1 MRGVTTHADASTPSP
16 LPSPLAPQREQ
27 DKNRHGITGASRVS
41 FPHRTAPDPASRL
54 IHPPPTVTTEP
65 ERPWPRSRH
74 LPALVIGATLGI
86 FALGILAV
94 TLHLRLEIQEDI
106 ARREG
111 EILHSVAMMLQAEED
126 RTLLDEPSVQ
136 LNVLLK
142 TSRLKGVVA
151 ARLFD
156 AQGRFI
162 SAFPAYVSDGSLAA
176 KDLAGLQHLHTIARP
191 RERAAHA
198 ALLAGAAPDEN
209 PLDLYEIIVPLHT
222 QKETKLLGI
231 GQFLLDGRGLATEL
245 RGIDQSLFNQAA
257 SVFFIGGALVVVAL
271 RWAFGRLQR
280 AQAQLARRSRSLL
293 EANRELALAS
303 KTSAVGALSAHLLHE
318 LKSQLFGIQAL
329 LASRRTSEADKA
341 EPAWRTAADSTQ
353 RMQSLIAQLLGVM
366 RNEQGTANHYEV
378 SLNELAEI
386 VTAQVLPTARACEV
400 SFAAE
405 VISPGTVSSRAAN
418 LVGIILG
425 HLAQNAIQATPRKR
439 SVRLTLLGEP
449 HGVRCEMRD
458 EGRGFPAELR
468 PLLFKPCLSTKE
480 GGSGLGL
487 ALCKQLAG
495 HLDAELELE
504 QSTAHGC
511 VFVLTLPENLATAVA
526 IEVDDPQPTAAE
538 LISKPS

>member
-1 MRGVTTHADASTPSP
+1 M
-16 LPSPLAPQREQ
+16 
-27 DKNRHGITGASRVS
+27 
-41 FPHRTAPDPASRL
+41 
-54 IHPPPTVTTEP
+54 IHPPPTATTEP
-65 ERPWPRSRH
+65 ERPWLRSRH
-74 LPALVIGATLGI
+74 LPALVIGATLSI

-94 TLHLRLEIQEDI
+94 TLHLRLEIREDI

-156 AQGRFI
+156 AQGRFV
-162 SAFPAYVSDGSLAA
+162 SAFPAYVSDGVLAA
-176 KDLAGLQHLHTIARP
+176 KDLAGLQQLHTVARP
-191 RERAAHA
+191 REFGTHVG
-198 ALLAGAAPDEN
+198 LSQPPGTDQAPF
-209 PLDLYEIIVPLHT
+209 DLYEIIIPLHA
-222 QKETKLLGI
+222 QGDRKLLGI
-231 GQFLLDGRGLATEL
+231 AQFLLDGRGLATEL
-245 RGIDQSLFNQAA
+245 RGIDRSLMNQAA
-257 SVFFIGGALVVVAL
+257 SVFLIGGALVVVAL

-303 KTSAVGALSAHLLHE
+303 KTSAVGALAAHLLHE

-329 LASRRTSEADKA
+329 LAGRRTSDADKA
-341 EPAWRTAADSTQ
+341 EPAWRTAADSAQ
-353 RMQSLIAQLLGVM
+353 RMQALIAQLLGVI
-366 RNEQGTANHYEV
+366 RNEQGAANSYEV
-378 SLNELAEI
+378 SLNELADL
-386 VTAQVLPTARACEV
+386 VTTQVMPLARACDV
-400 SFAAE
+400 SFTAE
-405 VISPGTVSSRAAN
+405 VKSPGTVSSRAAN

-425 HLAQNAIQATPRKR
+425 HLAQNAIQATPRKK

-449 HGVRCEMRD
+449 HGVRCEVRD
-458 EGRGFPAELR
+458 EGRGFPEEVR

-504 QSTAHGC
+504 SSTAYGC
-511 VFVLTLPENLATAVA
+511 VFSLTLPENLAGEAATAESDA
-526 IEVDDPQPTAAE
+526 PQSSDTESFA
-538 LISKPS
+538 KPR

>member
-1 MRGVTTHADASTPSP
+1 MI
-16 LPSPLAPQREQ
+16 Q
-27 DKNRHGITGASRVS
+27 
-41 FPHRTAPDPASRL
+41 
-54 IHPPPTVTTEP
+54 PPPIATTEP
-65 ERPWPRSRH
+65 ERPWLRSRH
-74 LPALVIGATLGI
+74 LPALIIGATLGV
-86 FALGILAV
+86 FALGILTV
-94 TLHLRLEIQEDI
+94 TLHLRVEIREDI

-142 TSRLKGVVA
+142 TSRLKGVIA

-156 AQGRFI
+156 PQGRFI
-162 SAFPAYVSDGSLAA
+162 SAFPAYVSDGVLAPQ
-176 KDLAGLQHLHTIARP
+176 DLAGLQQLRTFARP
-191 RERAAHA
+191 RELASQAGLAH
-198 ALLAGAAPDEN
+198 LPGTE
-209 PLDLYEIIVPLHT
+209 PLPFDLYEIIIPLHA
-222 QKETKLLGI
+222 QGDRKLLGI
-231 GQFLLDGRGLATEL
+231 AQFLLDGRGLATEL
-245 RGIDQSLFNQAA
+245 RGIDQSLTNQAA
-257 SVFFIGGALVVVAL
+257 GAFLIGGAVMVMAL

-303 KTSAVGALSAHLLHE
+303 KTSAVGALAGHLLHE

-341 EPAWRTAADSTQ
+341 EPVWRTAADSTQ
-353 RMQSLIAQLLGVM
+353 RMQALITQLLGVI
-366 RNEQGTANHYEV
+366 RNEQGAANSYEV
-378 SLNELAEI
+378 SLTELADL
-386 VTAQVLPTARACEV
+386 VTTQATPVARACEV
-400 SFAAE
+400 SFSAE
-405 VISPGTVSSRAAN
+405 VKSPGTVSSRAAN

-425 HLAQNAIQATPRKR
+425 HLVQNAIQATPRKK

-449 HGVRCEMRD
+449 HGVRCEVRD
-458 EGRGFPAELR
+458 EGHGFPAEQR

-504 QSTAHGC
+504 SSTAHGC
-511 VFVLTLPENLATAVA
+511 VFSLTLPENLASDASADTG
-526 IEVDDPQPTAAE
+526 QPLSADTESFA
-538 LISKPS
+538 KHR

>member
-1 MRGVTTHADASTPSP
+1 M
-16 LPSPLAPQREQ
+16 
-27 DKNRHGITGASRVS
+27 
-41 FPHRTAPDPASRL
+41 
-54 IHPPPTVTTEP
+54 IHPPTATTEP
-65 ERPWPRSRH
+65 ERPWLRSRH

-94 TLHLRLEIQEDI
+94 TLHLRLEIREDI

-156 AQGRFI
+156 AQGKFV
-162 SAFPAYVSDGSLAA
+162 SAFPAYVSDGELTVPELASLRR
-176 KDLAGLQHLHTIARP
+176 LQTIARP
-191 RERAAHA
+191 RERTTHSADFAAVPGD
-198 ALLAGAAPDEN
+198 L
-209 PLDLYEIIVPLHT
+209 PLELYEIIVPLHT
-222 QKETKLLGI
+222 QSDPKLLGI
-231 GQFLLDGRGLATEL
+231 AQFIQDGRGLATEL
-245 RGIDQSLFNQAA
+245 RGIDVSLLNQAL
-257 SVFFIGGALVVVAL
+257 SVFLIGGVLVVAAL
-271 RWAFGRLQR
+271 RWAFGRLRR
-280 AQAQLARRSRSLL
+280 AQAQLAQRSRSLL

-329 LASRRTSEADKA
+329 LAGRRTSEADKA
-341 EPAWRTAADSTQ
+341 GPAWRTAADSAQ
-353 RMQSLIAQLLGVM
+353 RMQALITQLLGVM
-366 RNEQGTANHYEV
+366 RNEQGAANHYEV

-386 VTAQVLPTARACEV
+386 VTTQVMPLARACEV
-400 SFAAE
+400 NFTAE
-405 VISPGTVSSRAAN
+405 VKSPGTVSSRAAN

-425 HLAQNAIQATPRKR
+425 HLAQNAIQATPRRR
-439 SVRLTLLGEP
+439 SVRLTLLGLP
-449 HGVRCEMRD
+449 QGVRCEMRD
-458 EGRGFPAELR
+458 EGRGFPEELR
-468 PLLFKPCLSTKE
+468 PLLFKPCLSSKE

-504 QSTAHGC
+504 QTTAHGC
-511 VFVLTLPENLATAVA
+511 VFSLTLPENLAGVTAEASAVPSPETESFA
-526 IEVDDPQPTAAE
+526 
-538 LISKPS
+538 KPG

>member
-1 MRGVTTHADASTPSP
+1 M
-16 LPSPLAPQREQ
+16 
-27 DKNRHGITGASRVS
+27 
-41 FPHRTAPDPASRL
+41 
-54 IHPPPTVTTEP
+54 IHPPPTATTEP
-65 ERPWPRSRH
+65 ERPWLRSRH
-74 LPALVIGATLGI
+74 LPALVIGATLAI

-94 TLHLRLEIQEDI
+94 TLHLRLEIREDI

-126 RTLLDEPSVQ
+126 RTLLDEPSIQ

-156 AQGRFI
+156 AQGRFV
-162 SAFPAYVSDGSLAA
+162 SAFPAYVSDSSLAA
-176 KDLAGLQHLHTIARP
+176 GDLAGLQRLHTVARP
-191 RERAAHA
+191 RERAAHP
-198 ALLAGAAPDEN
+198 ALFASTAPGEP
-209 PLDLYEIIVPLHT
+209 PLELYEIIVPLHA
-222 QKETKLLGI
+222 QNERKLLGI
-231 GQFLLDGRGLATEL
+231 AQFILDGRGLATEL
-245 RGIDQSLFNQAA
+245 RGIDRSLANQAA
-257 SVFFIGGALVVVAL
+257 SVFLIGGAVMVVAL

-329 LASRRTSEADKA
+329 LAGRRTSEADKA
-341 EPAWRTAADSTQ
+341 EPAWRTAADSAK

-366 RNEQGTANHYEV
+366 RNEQGAANHYEV
-378 SLNELAEI
+378 SLTELAEI
-386 VTAQVLPTARACEV
+386 VSTQVMPLARVCDV
-400 SFAAE
+400 NFTAE
-405 VISPGTVSSRAAN
+405 VKSPGTVSSRAAN

-425 HLAQNAIQATPRKR
+425 HLAQNAIQATPRKK

-458 EGRGFPAELR
+458 EGRGFPEELR

-504 QSTAHGC
+504 RSTPHGC
-511 VFVLTLPENLATAVA
+511 VFSLTLPENLAGDSATESGV
-526 IEVDDPQPTAAE
+526 PQSTDTESFA
-538 LISKPS
+538 KPS

>member
-1 MRGVTTHADASTPSP
+1 M
-16 LPSPLAPQREQ
+16 
-27 DKNRHGITGASRVS
+27 
-41 FPHRTAPDPASRL
+41 
-54 IHPPPTVTTEP
+54 IHPPPTATTEP
-65 ERPWPRSRH
+65 ERPWLRSRH
-74 LPALVIGATLGI
+74 LPALVIGATLGV

-94 TLHLRLEIQEDI
+94 TLHLRREIREDI
-106 ARREG
+106 AKREG

-156 AQGRFI
+156 AQGRFV
-162 SAFPAYVSDGSLAA
+162 SAFPAYVSDGALAA
-176 KDLAGLQHLHTIARP
+176 RDLAGLQQLQTIARP
-191 RERAAHA
+191 REFASHVG
-198 ALLAGAAPDEN
+198 LSEQPGAEKVPF
-209 PLDLYEIIVPLHT
+209 DLYEIIVPLHA
-222 QKETKLLGI
+222 QGDRKLLGI
-231 GQFLLDGRGLATEL
+231 AQFLLDGRGLATEL
-245 RGIDQSLFNQAA
+245 RGIDRSLANQAV
-257 SVFFIGGALVVVAL
+257 SVFLIGGAVMVIAL

-303 KTSAVGALSAHLLHE
+303 KTSAVGALAAHLLHE

-329 LASRRTSEADKA
+329 LAGRRTSEADKA
-341 EPAWRTAADSTQ
+341 EPAWRTAADSAQ
-353 RMQSLIAQLLGVM
+353 RMQALIAQLLGVI
-366 RNEQGTANHYEV
+366 RNEQGAANSYEV
-378 SLNELAEI
+378 SLNELADL
-386 VTAQVLPTARACEV
+386 VTTQVMPLARACDV
-400 SFAAE
+400 SFTAE
-405 VISPGTVSSRAAN
+405 VKSPGTVSSRAAN

-425 HLAQNAIQATPRKR
+425 HLAQNAIQATPRKK

-449 HGVRCEMRD
+449 HGVRCEVRD
-458 EGRGFPAELR
+458 EGRGFSEELR

-504 QSTAHGC
+504 QSTANGC
-511 VFVLTLPENLATAVA
+511 VFSLTLPENLAGDVSA
-526 IEVDDPQPTAAE
+526 ESDLPQSSDTESFA
-538 LISKPS
+538 KPG

>member
-1 MRGVTTHADASTPSP
+1 M
-16 LPSPLAPQREQ
+16 
-27 DKNRHGITGASRVS
+27 
-41 FPHRTAPDPASRL
+41 
-54 IHPPPTVTTEP
+54 IHPPTTITTAP
-65 ERPWPRSRH
+65 ERPWLRSRY
-74 LPALVIGATLGI
+74 LPVLVISATLGI

-94 TLHLRLEIQEDI
+94 TLHLRLEIREDI

-156 AQGRFI
+156 AQGRLL
-162 SAFPAYVSDGSLAA
+162 STFPTYVSESALAA
-176 KDLAGLQHLHTIARP
+176 TDLAILQQLHPVARP
-191 RERAAHA
+191 RQRAAHA
-198 ALLAGAAPDEN
+198 ALQAGAAPDEV

-222 QKETKLLGI
+222 QEEPKLLGI
-231 GQFLLDGRGLATEL
+231 AQFLLDGRGLATEL

-257 SVFFIGGALVVVAL
+257 SVFFIGGALVAIAL

-303 KTSAVGALSAHLLHE
+303 KTSAVGTLSAHLLHE

-329 LASRRTSEADKA
+329 LASRRTSEAEKA

-366 RNEQGTANHYEV
+366 RNEQGIAHHYEV
-378 SLNELAEI
+378 SLQELAEI
-386 VTAQVLPTARACEV
+386 VTTQVLPTARACEV
-400 SFAAE
+400 NFTAE
-405 VISPGTVSSRAAN
+405 VPSPGTVSSRAAN

-425 HLAQNAIQATPRKR
+425 HLAQNAIQATPRKK

-449 HGVRCEMRD
+449 HGVRCEVRD

-468 PLLFKPCLSTKE
+468 AQLFKPCLSTKE

-511 VFVLTLPENLATAVA
+511 VFTLTLPENLAGEATT
-526 IEVDDPQPTAAE
+526 ETGGRQPSDTE
-538 LISKPS
+538 LFTKPT

>member
-1 MRGVTTHADASTPSP
+1 M
-16 LPSPLAPQREQ
+16 
-27 DKNRHGITGASRVS
+27 
-41 FPHRTAPDPASRL
+41 
-54 IHPPPTVTTEP
+54 IHPPVTATTEP
-65 ERPWPRSRH
+65 ERPWLRSRH

-94 TLHLRLEIQEDI
+94 TLHLRLEIREDI

-156 AQGRFI
+156 ARGQFV
-162 SAFPAYVSDGSLAA
+162 SAFPAYVSDGALAA
-176 KDLAGLQHLHTIARP
+176 ADLAGLQKLQTVARP
-191 RERAAHA
+191 RERVSQ
-198 ALLAGAAPDEN
+198 GAFFTSTAPEKL
-209 PLDLYEIIVPLHT
+209 PLELYEIIVPLHT
-222 QKETKLLGI
+222 QSDPKLLGI
-231 GQFLLDGRGLATEL
+231 AQFILDGRGLATEL
-245 RGIDQSLFNQAA
+245 RGINVSLLNQAV
-257 SVFFIGGALVVVAL
+257 SVFLIGGVLVVAAL

-280 AQAQLARRSRSLL
+280 AQRQLAQRSRSLL

-329 LASRRTSEADKA
+329 LAGRRTSEADKA
-341 EPAWRTAADSTQ
+341 EPAWRTAKDSAQ
-353 RMQSLIAQLLGVM
+353 RMQALISQLLGVM
-366 RNEQGTANHYEV
+366 RNEQGASNHYEV

-386 VTAQVLPTARACEV
+386 VTTQVMPLARACEV
-400 SFAAE
+400 NFTAE
-405 VISPGTVSSRAAN
+405 VKSPGTVSSRAAN

-425 HLAQNAIQATPRKR
+425 HLVQNAIQATPRRR

-449 HGVRCEMRD
+449 HGVRCEVRD
-458 EGRGFPAELR
+458 EGRGFPEELR

-487 ALCKQLAG
+487 ALCNQLAG

-504 QSTAHGC
+504 QTSSHGC
-511 VFVLTLPENLATAVA
+511 VFSLTLPENLASV
-526 IEVDDPQPTAAE
+526 AAE
-538 LISKPS
+538 TPAVPTPDTESFAKPG